1 MTPSFFLSLF
11 LLILL
16 SPASSETI
24 SPSVEDLTNR
34 NADFAT
40 RLFRAVASRT
50 DDNVFLSPFTLCTGL
65 VALLSITNGPT
76 RDQLLQGLTLT
87 GLDPQTLPGRSR
99 FQILRSTILRGGGA
113 TNLQQSVTL
122 LPAQSFGVSSFNL
135 DLVQTKFGG
144 KVQSVTYTAPQEAA
158 DTINRLI
165 QEQTGGQVQE
175 LVNNLD
181 PKTQLLLATTASYQ
195 SIPSFNSSLSQD
207 ERFYVDK
214 YHVVMVPMMFRSD
227 KYFLAY
233 DRSLKVGV
241 LKLPLTDGAAML
253 VILPDEDV
261 DITAVEEEV
270 TAEKIQ
276 AWIRQLKKTK
286 LEVQLPRF
294 LLERSYSLKDILQT
308 LDITQVFQD
317 DADISNLGEG
327 KGPKLTQVFQK
338 SLISVD
344 ESSDGVTTGGGVS
357 VFSTLPPRLTINRPF
372 IFVIYQ
378 QTTGSLLFMGRVID
392 PTKK

>member
-1 MTPSFFLSLF
+1 TLSQPCQFLSALP
-11 LLILL
+11 LLIYLHVI
-16 SPASSETI
+16 TI

-165 QEQTGGQVQE
+165 QEQTGGQVQDVSVCVSNKVF
-175 LVNNLD
+175 LSFS
-181 PKTQLLLATTASYQ
+181 AMFS
-195 SIPSFNSSLSQD
+195 PSFNSSLSQD

-233 DRSLKVGV
+233 DREMWS
-241 LKLPLTDGAAML
+241 
-253 VILPDEDV
+253 
-261 DITAVEEEV
+261 
-270 TAEKIQ
+270 
-276 AWIRQLKKTK
+276 
-286 LEVQLPRF
+286 
-294 LLERSYSLKDILQT
+294 LQT
-308 LDITQVFQD
+308 
-317 DADISNLGEG
+317 SNHL
-327 KGPKLTQVFQK
+327 
-338 SLISVD
+338 
-344 ESSDGVTTGGGVS
+344 GGVS
-357 VFSTLPPRLTINRPF
+357 
-372 IFVIYQ
+372 YC
-378 QTTGSLLFMGRVID
+378 GS
-392 PTKK
+392 